1 MKCLIRKASD
11 LQNNAKS
18 SQVCGPQPCE
28 LYFYPNI
35 ADTEYIR
42 ILQIRNIMDNWQANE
57 CFFHNQSTFTTSPLI
72 YIEKNIIF
80 IQYNDYIEYFYYL
93 CDVEKEEPAGS

>member
-11 LQNNAKS
+11 LQNNIKS

-28 LYFYPNI
+28 LYF
-35 ADTEYIR
+35 IR
-42 ILQIRNIMDNWQANE
+42 ILQILNIMDNWQANE
-57 CFFHNQSTFTTSPLI
+57 CFSITNRPLLHPHLLFH
-72 YIEKNIIF
+72 IEKNIIF
-80 IQYNDYIEYFYYL
+80 IQYNDYIGYFYYL